1 MLEEDIISITQSVL
15 ENEPS
20 VILRHYLIIK
30 LQGRPS
36 LKACWLDD
44 EWFSD
49 GVTKEQAVNIM
60 GLILKFNMILS
71 P

>member
-1 MLEEDIISITQSVL
+1 MLQEDIISITQSVL

-36 LKACWLDD
+36 LKACWLED
-44 EWFSD
+44 ERFS
-49 GVTKEQAVNIM
+49 GWVTREPAVNIT
-60 GLILKFNMILS
+60 GFILKFNMILS
-71 P
+71 R

>member
-1 MLEEDIISITQSVL
+1 MLQEDIISITQSVL

-36 LKACWLDD
+36 LKACWLED
-44 EWFSD
+44 ERFSD
-49 GVTKEQAVNIM
+49 WVTREQAVNIK
-60 GLILKFNMILS
+60 GFILKFNMILS
-71 P
+71 R